1 MSGSIEIMGG
11 KSKNTAHRVTT
22 STQAVEPT
30 SDANDSDNA
39 AKLDQLICSPASSD
53 NAPANSDTCYSNT
66 SLNKLKA
73 TWNAR
78 HPDETITTNNPAEIW
93 EFLRTQMAR
102 VCKNEACWLRKLL
115 ITEDNGKNRDL
126 LNYTFAP
133 RAPKTWIKKPNTW
146 LTSVDIESVMKQY
159 ENAFPSFM
167 FLGPTPIDFDAK
179 PSSGGQCVWNDL
191 CNFNIGNMIKR
202 GKRHF
207 GIIFN
212 TDPHYK
218 SGSHW
223 ISMFIH
229 VKKRFIYFF
238 DSTSDDI
245 PNEVQVLADRI
256 IKDASELTPSISL
269 KLIVNK
275 KDHQY
280 KNTEC
285 GMYSLF
291 MIISLLT
298 DKMAPNDFAKKRIAD
313 EQMEHF
319 RKRYFNS
326 PENTDVSAGPSD

>member
-1 MSGSIEIMGG
+1 MATTMATIAKPNDGGSGG
-11 KSKNTAHRVTT
+11 KDNGTKP
-22 STQAVEPT
+22 QKLEPIEP
-30 SDANDSDNA
+30 
-39 AKLDQLICSPASSD
+39 LICSPTSESS
-53 NAPANSDTCYSNT
+53 NGSNSPRSNTCYSNT
-66 SLNKLKA
+66 ALSKLKSV
-73 TWNAR
+73 WNAR
-78 HPDETITTNNPAEIW
+78 HPDETITTNNPTEIW
-93 EFLRTQMAR
+93 EFLRQHMAG

-115 ITEDNGKNRDL
+115 ITEENGKNRDL

-133 RAPKTWIKKPNTW
+133 RAPKEWIKKPNTW
-146 LTSVDIESVMKQY
+146 LTSVDIENVMKQY
-159 ENAFPSFM
+159 ENAYPSFM
-167 FLGPTPIDFDAK
+167 FLGPSPIDFDTKVSA
-179 PSSGGQCVWNDL
+179 GECVWNDL

-207 GIIFN
+207 GMIFN
-212 TDPHYK
+212 IDPHYK

-223 ISMFIH
+223 VSMFVH

-245 PNEVQVLADRI
+245 PKEVQALADRI
-256 IKDASELTPSISL
+256 IKDARELTPSVPL
-269 KLIVNK
+269 KLIINK

-291 MIISLLT
+291 MIISMLT
-298 DKMAPNDFAKKRIAD
+298 DKMAPEDFAKKRVAD

-326 PENTDVSAGPSD
+326 PKLDEVPAGPSNNF